1 MDPIEDLSDLQE
13 EIKKKYNLSCGSV
26 FIQLFNEQNRLI
38 DDLDDIPPN
47 YHEKNGPSLLIRI
60 ASSGKLNLID
70 SCV

>member
-13 EIKKKYNLSCGSV
+13 EIKKEYNFSCGSA
-26 FIQLFNEQNRLI
+26 FIQLFDEQNRLI

-60 ASSGKLNLID
+60 ASTSNLD
-70 SCV
+70 NKWS